1 MSPDGESKTGLSE
14 HIRSNLSRVE
24 GRIASLRRTTRL
36 LVAISIVAGSL
47 SAVVAGGVAVGG
59 TAVVGSGPTGWRL
72 VCGIASILT
81 LAGTLSAGINQY
93 YHLPE
98 TLGQAL
104 LCVGQLRALE
114 TSLSLTDAPLH
125 DLVSRYENILKD
137 HQAVLS

>member
-1 MSPDGESKTGLSE
+1 
-14 HIRSNLSRVE
+14 
-24 GRIASLRRTTRL
+24 
-36 LVAISIVAGSL
+36 VAISIVAGSL

-81 LAGTLSAGINQY
+81 LAGTLAAGINQY
-93 YHLPE
+93 FHLPE

-104 LCVGQLRALE
+104 LCAGQLRALE
-114 TSLSLTDAPLH
+114 TSLSLSDARLG
-125 DLVSRYENILKD
+125 DLVSRYENILQD